1 VTAELERLAEVG
13 LQSDER
19 FAEFYVRERI
29 ERGDGPRKIQAAL
42 AERGIP
48 GQVIEAALAPFS
60 EEWLDRAAHA
70 AARRFGTAAPESLR
84 ERARRARFLEQR
96 GFPAD
101 VIRRVSRHDMD
112 E

>member
-1 VTAELERLAEVG
+1 M
-13 LQSDER
+13 
-19 FAEFYVRERI
+19 RERI

-48 GQVIEAALAPFS
+48 GQVTEAALAPFS

-96 GFPAD
+96 GFPAEI
-101 VIRRVSRHDMD
+101 IRRVSRHEMD